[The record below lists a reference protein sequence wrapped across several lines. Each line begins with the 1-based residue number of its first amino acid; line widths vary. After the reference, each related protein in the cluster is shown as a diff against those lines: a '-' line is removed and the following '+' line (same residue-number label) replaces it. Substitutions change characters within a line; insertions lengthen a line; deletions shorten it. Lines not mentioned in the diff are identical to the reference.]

1 MTLRDTRGLALSTTN
16 AQAVQAYDDAVND
29 YLDYRGSAFGK
40 LKAAIEADPE
50 FVMALCF
57 RAYFFQMMETTGVR
71 PKVQGWIDDL
81 QPLLDNATERERAHV
96 RALQAWVAGD
106 IIGATSAWELIVAD
120 HPLDIVA
127 IKLHHYLTF
136 WTGRSHALRAVTAG
150 VLPAWDESVPG
161 YASVLGMHA
170 FALEETGN
178 HVQAEAWGRD
188 AVERN
193 PNDLWA
199 IHSVAH
205 VLETQGRSAEGVEWL
220 DYPTD
225 AWDDRNPFRGHVWW
239 HAALFN
245 AAQGNFDKVLSLYDN
260 EISSV
265 NTKQNVD
272 VQNLASLLI
281 RLDMRGVDTGDRWQ
295 ALGEH
300 SESRIGDHMIAFNDM
315 HWSLALA
322 GSGQIDAARRHAD
335 ALEEHAE
342 SSDDWNAHVFR
353 TVGTDLCR
361 GMAAYG
367 AGEFDT
373 ACDLIW
379 PIKDDLAPI
388 GGSHAQRDL
397 FPQVL
402 GDALLKAERF
412 GQARS
417 LFAERVTLRPSARTD
432 WLRLAAALT
441 GLGDHSGAAQ
451 ASAAAQTATEPA
463 A

>member
-1 MTLRDTRGLALSTTN
+1 MFEDARGLRLTTTS
-16 AQAVQAYDDAVND
+16 ADAAAAFDAAVTD
-29 YLDYRGSAFGK
+29 YLDYRSSAFGQ
-40 LKAAIEADPE
+40 LKTALTADPE

-57 RAYFFQMMETTGVR
+57 RACFFQMMETTAVR
-71 PKVQGWIDDL
+71 PKVQGWLDDM
-81 QPLLDNATERERAHV
+81 QPLLADVTERERSHV
-96 RALQAWVAGD
+96 QAVQAWVDGD
-106 IIGATSAWELIVAD
+106 IIGATSTWEMILAE

-127 IKLHHYLTF
+127 LKLHHYLTF
-136 WTGRSHALRAVTAG
+136 WTGRSQALRAVTAG
-150 VLPAWDESVPG
+150 VLPAWDPSIPG

-178 HVQAEAWGRD
+178 HIGAEAIGRE

-205 VLETQGRSAEGVEWL
+205 VLETQGRTAEGVAWL

-225 AWDDRNPFRGHVWW
+225 AWDDRNPFRAHVWW

-245 AAQGNFDKVLSLYDN
+245 AAQANYDKVLSLYDT

-265 NTKQNVD
+265 NTAQNVD

-281 RLDMRGVDTGDRWQ
+281 RLDLRGVNVGDRWQ
-295 ALGEH
+295 ALAEH
-300 SESRIGDHMIAFNDM
+300 SEARIGDHAIAFNDM
-315 HWSLALA
+315 HWSLAMAAA
-322 GSGQIDAARRHAD
+322 GRTEAAVRHAD
-335 ALEEHAE
+335 AMAE
-342 SSDDWNAHVFR
+342 FASTDSGWTAHVFAQ
-353 TVGTDLCR
+353 VGTDLCR
-361 GMAAYG
+361 GLTAWGNHDFAGAA
-367 AGEFDT
+367 
-373 ACDLIW
+373 DLLW

-402 GDALLKAERF
+402 GDALLKAGRF
-412 GQARS
+412 AQARS
-417 LFAERVTLRPSARTD
+417 LYAERVTMRPSARTD
-432 WLRLAAALT
+432 WEHLSTALAA
-441 GLGDHSGAAQ
+441 LGDTTGAA
-451 ASAAAQTATEPA
+451 AATESAMSAIEPA